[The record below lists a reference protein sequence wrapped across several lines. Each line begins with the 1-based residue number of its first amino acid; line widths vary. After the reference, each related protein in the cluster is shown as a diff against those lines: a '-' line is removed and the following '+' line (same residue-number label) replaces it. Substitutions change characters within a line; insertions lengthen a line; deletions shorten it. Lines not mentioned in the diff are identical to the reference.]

1 MERRFSTTRISHWAS
16 SRAFSSSSR
25 CSWLERPGFSSTAEV
40 DPTMDVRGVRMSWE
54 TERRRLARIFSRSLS
69 ARRLAWRLAW
79 AVRVQVMR
87 ETINSVKKV
96 RG

>member
-1 MERRFSTTRISHWAS
+1 MSHWAS
-16 SRAFSSSSR
+16 SLAFSSRVR
-25 CSWLERPGFSSTAEV
+25 CSGPERPGFSSTAEM
-40 DPTMDVRGVRMSWE
+40 DPTMEVRGVRMSWE

-69 ARRLAWRLAW
+69 ARSLAWRLAW

-87 ETINSVKKV
+87 ETISRVKKV